1 MTQPYLFI
9 SFTALLLTP
18 GTRKRPPQSGSVQTG
33 MWEITPQKHPATAL
47 APPLGRKT
55 PDPVK

>member
-1 MTQPYLFI
+1 MPPPYRFI

-33 MWEITPQKHPATAL
+33 FEEI
-47 APPLGRKT
+47 GG
-55 PDPVK
+55 